1 MYQRNYYR
9 SKKLKSGKR
18 IFPKIILSIFAL
30 IIILFFIYSMDL
42 FFHRG
47 KIYSNV
53 IAISQEIGKM
63 NRIQANQALSPVVE
77 RMVSKPLVI
86 SHNGLEMSLIPKE
99 DLGASVNIEQLINEA
114 YSVTRRGTLWNRLK
128 ERMVLLRQNYYLSGF
143 LVLNK
148 DKFDMFYT
156 QLQSKIEQNPRDAE
170 LKSNRIIP
178 SQLGIKIDRL
188 KLLEQIQEKIIDS
201 VHMETSSIIMLPV
214 HYEEPTILTSEL
226 LAQIGVYETIS
237 TFETSLQGK
246 EENTRYNI
254 QKSSEQINGILLR
267 PGESFSFN
275 QLVGPAEK
283 EDGYKESTII
293 VNGQFVNGYGGG
305 VCQVSTTLY
314 NAVLLAN
321 LQVIERYHHSIY
333 GDATDYVP
341 LGRDAAIFFG
351 YKDLKFRNSLAQQIV
366 IFSEIKGDKLVASIY
381 GEKALDKRIKIIT
394 QDKRVHDFE
403 IIKIR
408 QEHNRD
414 LENKILQEGIP
425 GYSIKTYR
433 VVIDAG
439 KENIEFISHDNY
451 ISVPMKELVE

>member
-1 MYQRNYYR
+1 
-9 SKKLKSGKR
+9 
-18 IFPKIILSIFAL
+18 
-30 IIILFFIYSMDL
+30 MDL